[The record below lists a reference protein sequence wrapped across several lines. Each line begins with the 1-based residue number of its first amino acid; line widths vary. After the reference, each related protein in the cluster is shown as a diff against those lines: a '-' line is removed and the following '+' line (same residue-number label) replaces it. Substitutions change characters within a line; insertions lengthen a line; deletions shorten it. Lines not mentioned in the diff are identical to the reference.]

1 MPRTIDSNTLRAMTR
16 DDYRPVVL
24 VEVVTPSLNIR
35 LTSNTQD
42 VTFDGDLYTA
52 GLLSGISEIP
62 ETTDLNDAQ
71 IAVSFSGIDAAI
83 KAAVVAPDFIN
94 SKVTV
99 RIQFFDQ
106 DWVTSGDGL
115 LYFIGSAASQNIASG
130 KTSAIT
136 VSCKSRIASLSRP
149 RSERYSDQEQQAQY
163 PGDLGM
169 QYASELAS
177 KTIIW
182 PSSEWFKEDAK

>member
-83 KAAVVAPDFIN
+83 KAAVVSPDFIN

-99 RIQFFDQ
+99 RIQFFNQ
-106 DWVTSGDGL
+106 DWVASGDGL

-130 KTSAIT
+130 QTSAIT

>member
-1 MPRTIDSNTLRAMTR
+1 MFKFFGLIVMLEWSKLTFPPISSIKLPIVIESDNFGTLLI
-16 DDYRPVVL
+16 VKGL
-24 VEVVTPSLNIR
+24 SL
-35 LTSNTQD
+35 S
-42 VTFDGDLYTA
+42 
-52 GLLSGISEIP
+52 
-62 ETTDLNDAQ
+62 
-71 IAVSFSGIDAAI
+71 IDAAI

-130 KTSAIT
+130 QTSAIT

>member
-1 MPRTIDSNTLRAMTR
+1 MTRSVDSNTLRAMTR
-16 DDYRPVVL
+16 QDYKPVVL
-24 VEVVTPSLNIR
+24 VEIITPSLNIR

-42 VTFDGDLYTA
+42 LVFDGDTYTA

-62 ETTDLNDAQ
+62 ETTDLKDAQ
-71 IAVSFSGIDAAI
+71 IALGFSGIDPAI
-83 KAAVVAPDFIN
+83 KAAVVSPDFIN

-106 DWVTSGDGL
+106 NWVSSGDGL
-115 LYFIGSAASQNIASG
+115 IYFIGSAASQNIASG
-130 KTSAIT
+130 QSSAIT
-136 VSCKSRIASLSRP
+136 VSCKSRIASLGRP
-149 RSERYSDQEQQAQY
+149 RSERYSDQEQQAQH

-177 KTIIW
+177 KEIIW
-182 PSSEWFKEDAK
+182 PAAAWFKEAAK

>member
-1 MPRTIDSNTLRAMTR
+1 MTRTIDSNTLRAMTR

-71 IAVSFSGIDAAI
+71 IAVSFSGIDTAI

-130 KTSAIT
+130 QTSSIT

>member
-106 DWVTSGDGL
+106 DWVASGDGL

-130 KTSAIT
+130 QTSAIT

-169 QYASELAS
+169 QYASGLAS